1 MSSTGSLSRLQTA
14 SGLITV
20 VLMFVIGCQRQ
31 DSSASSVSSDHQVA
45 HYVRRGSGA
54 RVIVFVHG
62 IFGGATSTWS
72 YSSAVSWPDMLKSDS
87 IFDGSDIYVAS
98 YDSPYHGNQMT
109 IDEVVES
116 LNSRFDSDKVFAEH
130 REVVFVAHSLGGLVV
145 QRYLLT
151 RRELANQV
159 SFIYFFSTPE
169 TGANV
174 AKLGR
179 VFNADPLLKEMLPGD
194 SNDYLLNME
203 NEWRNAHFSIHRY
216 CAYEK
221 EPIKGVLIVDRLS
234 STRNCEVS
242 IPINASHISIVKP
255 ADSNAGEYIALR
267 NAIAETPLIS
277 HPSHGVTRSDTRSTT
292 CAYDKGPKKGL
303 IEYFPPRFATAAEIG
318 ASCEDTRGSYGRAIV
333 DDPSKQIALSSV
345 CHFTSGSHSGQSI
358 DYAPME
364 PIPVGMSC
372 QDGADS
378 TGFVAPK

>member
-203 NEWRNAHFSIHRY
+203 FLALPSPSCHQLPAACSSISSRRPQQTVCAHHRSVFFVRLLAFRVSPASSRP
-216 CAYEK
+216 CADQNRRSL
-221 EPIKGVLIVDRLS
+221 GRLL
-234 STRNCEVS
+234 
-242 IPINASHISIVKP
+242 A
-255 ADSNAGEYIALR
+255 
-267 NAIAETPLIS
+267 
-277 HPSHGVTRSDTRSTT
+277 
-292 CAYDKGPKKGL
+292 
-303 IEYFPPRFATAAEIG
+303 
-318 ASCEDTRGSYGRAIV
+318 RG
-333 DDPSKQIALSSV
+333 
-345 CHFTSGSHSGQSI
+345 
-358 DYAPME
+358 
-364 PIPVGMSC
+364 
-372 QDGADS
+372 
-378 TGFVAPK
+378 